1 MNLFILILFLQDI
14 EFFEIGLG
22 KKKELISNLY
32 DKIARKS
39 SNVTRDITKFSRR
52 HTDEETMYDIIKY
65 ISVMPDV
72 RRTLNLWLVVANGVH
87 ILSFYQYNK

>member
-65 ISVMPDV
+65 ISV
-72 RRTLNLWLVVANGVH
+72 NA
-87 ILSFYQYNK
+87 

>member
-14 EFFEIGLG
+14 EFCEIGLG

-65 ISVMPDV
+65 ISVNAW
-72 RRTLNLWLVVANGVH
+72 RQAYIKSLACCC
-87 ILSFYQYNK
+87 